1 MAIVKIIKRET
12 PYMQIDKTGVND
24 NRLSWGATGLL
35 TYLIGRPSDWK
46 IKINHLS
53 TVKEKDKKDK
63 TRCYLNELREFEYC
77 HYFEIRK
84 KGKVVETFYLIFE
97 VPTKYEEVLDD
108 YVKVPEGCS
117 ILHKKISTKEKKNK
131 KEKSKGNK
139 GETPKL
145 ENTISASPISV
156 NPTLLIKEDTKERLT
171 NKRTTTT
178 KERTERKNS
187 SSYDF
192 LDLSKYT
199 LLNLATK
206 KNIEKNIPNL
216 TEEKFIKIYELTL
229 SYINSGK
236 GENFNAI
243 LYKGLNE
250 EWNYDIK
257 SSDGEKEKV
266 VKKEL
271 DGDKKKWLSY
281 FAGIISDKNLKLEIE
296 KIIIDIPL
304 EILNKNKSKLAKVS
318 SFEFKQNLI
327 SLRKSI

>member
-1 MAIVKIIKRET
+1 MAIIKTIKKEN
-12 PYMQIDKTGVND
+12 PYTQIDKTGVND

-46 IKINHLS
+46 IKINHLA
-53 TVKEKDKKDK
+53 TVKEKDK
-63 TRCYLNELREFEYC
+63 TRCYLNELRKFEYC

-84 KGKVVETFYLIFE
+84 KGEVVETFYLIFE
-97 VPTKYEEVLDD
+97 VPTKYED
-108 YVKVPEGCS
+108 VKVPEGCS
-117 ILHKKISTKEKKNK
+117 ILHKKISTKENK
-131 KEKSKGNK
+131 KEKTIGNK
-139 GETPKL
+139 EILPKL
-145 ENTISASPISV
+145 ENPISAPPIWI

-171 NKRTTTT
+171 NKKTTTT

-236 GENFNAI
+236 EENFNAI

-266 VKKEL
+266 VKK
-271 DGDKKKWLSY
+271 
-281 FAGIISDKNLKLEIE
+281 N
-296 KIIIDIPL
+296 
-304 EILNKNKSKLAKVS
+304 
-318 SFEFKQNLI
+318 
-327 SLRKSI
+327 